1 MKFRIMGLAL
11 SLCLVLSSCGGQDGG
26 GQASLLAQA
35 TGWDDTQTLLVIGG
49 REVPGW
55 RYLYWLAGACD
66 QVQEEYTLS
75 GAELDWQAAV
85 GTGTLADE
93 VKDQALRD
101 TALYTQVELWAEQYG
116 YTLTQEDQASLEQ
129 EWQEQTAGGEEM
141 ALRQLESQGLTR
153 ERAEELA
160 SVGLL
165 YAGLYRMCQTE
176 GSPLAPTQ
184 EELQAFAVQQG
195 IVTVD
200 RIFYPAGED
209 ADAARAQAEKA
220 FSALNG
226 AADQAE
232 VFTALA
238 SAAGDP
244 AGPRTI
250 TVGDGM
256 LDPELEE
263 AAAALEEGQCSGILE
278 TEAGFSIL
286 RRLSDDSQ
294 ELAGAWFDVQLQNAA
309 ADVSVETGERYDQL
323 DPAEFYTALERLRE
337 QPEQTE

>member
-1 MKFRIMGLAL
+1 MKVRIMGLAL
-11 SLCLVLSSCGGQDGG
+11 LLCLVLSSCGSLDGG

-35 TGWDDTQTLLVIGG
+35 ACWDDTQTLLVIGG

-55 RYLYWLAGACD
+55 RYLYWLCGACD
-66 QVQEEYTLS
+66 RVREEYALS
-75 GAELDWQAAV
+75 GADLDWQAAV
-85 GTGTLADE
+85 GSGTLADE
-93 VKDQALRD
+93 VKEQALRD

-129 EWQEQTAGGEEM
+129 EWQEQTAGGEEA
-141 ALRQLESQGLTR
+141 ALRQLESQGLNR

-184 EELQAFAVQQG
+184 EELSTFAAQQG

-209 ADAARAQAEKA
+209 PDAARTRAAEA

-238 SAAGDP
+238 AAAGDP

-250 TVGDGM
+250 TVGDGT

-278 TEAGFSIL
+278 TDEGVSIL
-286 RRLSDDSQ
+286 RRLPTDSQ

-323 DPAEFYTALERLRE
+323 NPAEFDAALERLRE
-337 QPEQTE
+337 KWEQAE

>member
-1 MKFRIMGLAL
+1 M
-11 SLCLVLSSCGGQDGG
+11 
-26 GQASLLAQA
+26 
-35 TGWDDTQTLLVIGG
+35 
-49 REVPGW
+49 
-55 RYLYWLAGACD
+55 
-66 QVQEEYTLS
+66 QEEYTLS

-153 ERAEELA
+153 ERAEKLA

-209 ADAARAQAEKA
+209 ADAAPGPSGKGIFRPQWSGRSGGGVYGPGLCRGRSCRAPDHHGGRRK
-220 FSALNG
+220 
-226 AADQAE
+226 
-232 VFTALA
+232 
-238 SAAGDP
+238 
-244 AGPRTI
+244 AGPGTGGGGRCPGGGA
-250 TVGDGM
+250 VLRNSGDRSGVFHFA
-256 LDPELEE
+256 P
-263 AAAALEEGQCSGILE
+263 AFRRFSGI
-278 TEAGFSIL
+278 GW
-286 RRLSDDSQ
+286 
-294 ELAGAWFDVQLQNAA
+294 GV
-309 ADVSVETGERYDQL
+309 V
-323 DPAEFYTALERLRE
+323 
-337 QPEQTE
+337 

>member
-1 MKFRIMGLAL
+1 MKVRIMGLAL

-35 TGWDDTQTLLVIGG
+35 AGWDDTQTLLVIGG

-66 QVQEEYTLS
+66 RVREEYALS
-75 GAELDWQAAV
+75 GADLDWQAAV
-85 GTGTLADE
+85 GNGTLADE
-93 VKDQALRD
+93 VKEQALRD
-101 TALYTQVELWAEQYG
+101 TALYTQVELWAEEYG

-129 EWQEQTAGGEEM
+129 EWQEQTAGGEEA
-141 ALRQLESQGLTR
+141 ALHQLESQGLTR

-184 EELQAFAVQQG
+184 EELQTFAAQQG

-209 ADAARAQAEKA
+209 PDAARTQAAEA

-250 TVGDGM
+250 TAGDGT

-278 TEAGFSIL
+278 TDEGFSIL
-286 RRLSDDSQ
+286 RRLSTDSR

-309 ADVSVETGERYDQL
+309 ADISVETGERYDQL
-323 DPAEFYTALERLRE
+323 NPAEFDAALERLRE
-337 QPEQTE
+337 ELEQAE

>member
-1 MKFRIMGLAL
+1 MKVRIMGLAL
-11 SLCLVLSSCGGQDGG
+11 SLCLVLSSCGSRDSG

-35 TGWDDTQTLLVIGG
+35 AGWDDTQTLLVIGG

-55 RYLYWLAGACD
+55 RYLYWLSGACD
-66 QVQEEYTLS
+66 RVREEYALS
-75 GAELDWQAAV
+75 GADLDWQATV
-85 GTGTLADE
+85 GNGTLADE
-93 VKDQALRD
+93 VKEQALRD

-129 EWQEQTAGGEEM
+129 EWQEQTAGGEEA
-141 ALRQLESQGLTR
+141 ALHQLESQGLTR

-184 EELQAFAVQQG
+184 EELQAFAAQQG

-209 ADAARAQAEKA
+209 PDAARTQAAEA

-250 TVGDGM
+250 TAGDGT

-278 TEAGFSIL
+278 TDEGFSIL
-286 RRLSDDSQ
+286 RRLSTDSR

-309 ADVSVETGERYDQL
+309 ADISVETGERYDQL
-323 DPAEFYTALERLRE
+323 NPAEFDAALEQLRE
-337 QPEQTE
+337 ELEQAE